1 MSDSDG
7 VVETDDASD
16 AATDEVVVFS
26 DYVCP
31 FCRLGRASL
40 AQYREGRDD
49 PLDVEWHPFDLRG
62 YRRDENREIQE
73 EVDNGKDEEYFDRV
87 RENVERL
94 SEQYG
99 VSADIDEVP
108 DTDSWAAQQAAF
120 YVREEHPE
128 QFTAFDDA
136 LFEAYWDDYRD
147 IGDVDV
153 IADVAESLGDSAG
166 NQNASRS
173 GDVAEDVG
181 LDAEEIREAATDEEW
196 ADRLEAQFEEARDRG
211 VTGVPTFAA
220 DGHAARGAVPP
231 EQLERLIEG

>member
-16 AATDEVVVFS
+16 AASDEVVVFS

-40 AQYREGRDD
+40 EQYREGREE
-49 PLDVEWHPFDLRG
+49 PLAVDWHPFDLRG
-62 YRRDENREIQE
+62 FRRDENREIQE
-73 EVDNGKDEEYFDRV
+73 DVDNGKDEEYFDRV

-99 VSADIDEVP
+99 VDADIDEVP

-120 YVREEHPE
+120 YVHEEHPE
-128 QFTAFDDA
+128 QFEAFDDA

-153 IADVAESLGDSAG
+153 IAE
-166 NQNASRS
+166 
-173 GDVAEDVG
+173 VAEDVG

-196 ADRLEAQFEEARDRG
+196 ADRLEEQFQEARDRG

>member
-1 MSDSDG
+1 MSDSDS
-7 VVETDDASD
+7 VVETGDASA

-40 AQYREGRDD
+40 EQYREGREE
-49 PLDVEWHPFDLRG
+49 PLAVEWHPFDLRG
-62 YRRDENREIQE
+62 YRRDENRDIHE
-73 EVDNGKDEEYFDRV
+73 EPDDGKDEAYFDQV

-99 VSADIDEVP
+99 VDADIDEVP
-108 DTDSWAAQQAAF
+108 DTDSWNAQQAAF
-120 YVREEHPE
+120 YVREEHCD
-128 QFTAFDDA
+128 QFEAFDDA

-153 IADVAESLGDSAG
+153 IVA
-166 NQNASRS
+166 
-173 GDVAEDVG
+173 VAEDMG
-181 LDAEEIREAATDEEW
+181 LDADEIREAVTDEAW
-196 ADRLEAQFEEARDRG
+196 ADRLEEQFQEARDRG

>member
-7 VVETDDASD
+7 VVENNDASD
-16 AATDEVVVFS
+16 PATDEVVVFS

-40 AQYREGRDD
+40 EQYSEGREE
-49 PLDVEWHPFDLRG
+49 PLAVAWHPFDLRG

-99 VSADIDEVP
+99 VEADIDEVP

-120 YVREEHPE
+120 YVREEHPD
-128 QFTAFDDA
+128 QFEAFDEA
-136 LFEAYWDDYRD
+136 LFVAYWDDYRD
-147 IGDVDV
+147 IGDIDV
-153 IADVAESLGDSAG
+153 IADVAES
-166 NQNASRS
+166 
-173 GDVAEDVG
+173 VG
-181 LDAEEIREAATDEEW
+181 LDSEEIREAATDDYW
-196 ADRLEAQFEEARDRG
+196 ADRLEEQFQEARDQG